1 MPTPSTHST
10 DTVNPTTKI
19 GKVVPDVGGPVST
32 IAIVLKRDGKKG
44 KENISAPL
52 FGFLYMREDSGL

>member
-1 MPTPSTHST
+1 MSNLGTHNT
-10 DTVNPTTKI
+10 DITNPATKI
-19 GKVVPDVGGPVST
+19 RKVAPDVGGPMSAM
-32 IAIVLKRDGKKG
+32 AITLKRDGKKG